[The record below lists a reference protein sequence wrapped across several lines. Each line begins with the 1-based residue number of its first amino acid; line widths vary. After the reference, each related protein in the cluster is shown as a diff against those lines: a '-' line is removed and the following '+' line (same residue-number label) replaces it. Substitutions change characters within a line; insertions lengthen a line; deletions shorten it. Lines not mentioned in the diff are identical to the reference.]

1 MEKTR
6 RTVLQSQTS
15 STAAGHKKIRPEVPF
30 DLYSFPF
37 ENVVFEGGSGNLLA
51 YIGAVRVSH
60 IPSTKYTET
69 MLFNLIRRRMPPR
82 CAIPTLN
89 SSVGSYRIPM
99 GSLPWTLKSISFP
112 YRPYVLVWWAIA
124 TSIAYVRDEG
134 ILWLIGVAVYLS
146 CCTAVHLSA
155 IAGSGWS
162 HNAPRYHYS
171 SWQVPRL

>member
-15 STAAGHKKIRPEVPF
+15 STAAAHKKIRPEVPF

-60 IPSTKYTET
+60 IPSTKYTKT
-69 MLFNLIRRRMPPR
+69 ILFNLIRRRMPPR

-124 TSIAYVRDEG
+124 TSIALRTGWRHIVADWSGGISVVLHRGPLVRYRRQ
-134 ILWLIGVAVYLS
+134 WMVA
-146 CCTAVHLSA
+146 
-155 IAGSGWS
+155 
-162 HNAPRYHYS
+162 
-171 SWQVPRL
+171 